1 MKRTLTKV
9 TGRFGAFLA
18 GLALASY
25 IIVLLFLN
33 FYSHTERN
41 QFALEQM
48 AMDLEKRSEVLS
60 YFFSERK
67 DDMENLI
74 ASRELTAFFS
84 NQALGMSMEYGL
96 QASLIGITNLF
107 SHTIEQKKV
116 KNDYVY
122 EWIAFV
128 SLDGSM
134 LAGAQNNSLSTPIPN
149 LQKFVEPVES
159 APTILIEDPRK
170 DISVF
175 ISAPYFYKSR
185 YMGQLIARLNFISP
199 LLHFVNTVFPN
210 STANTCIAT
219 IEGCI
224 QHASLQTPWFDSVTR
239 NLPDIQAPQTA
250 ELTSK
255 DNLSMD
261 AVIARA
267 PVEGTPLSLIKVK
280 STSDLFGTISPDQ
293 LIAAMGL
300 LAALI
305 LLCVVLG
312 IRVNTENLVLRARF
326 EETEKQQKNLEHKNL
341 ELEHEIGK
349 RMEGEKML
357 NHLAHHDPL
366 TNLPNQLL
374 LQDRLKHNLRQSDRH
389 GGMLAVLFLDLDRF
403 KNVNDTLGHPAGDDL
418 LRATAKRL
426 SACLRKGDT
435 IARLGGDEFIVILE
449 FIEIS
454 QDAAKVAQELLD
466 ALARPFNIRGR
477 EVFITASIGISL
489 YPGHGDDP
497 TDMVMNADAAMY
509 RAKALSGNNYQF
521 YSTELTDAVLERFS
535 LENSLRR
542 ALDRDELRLHY
553 QPQFS
558 FPTGEIVGV
567 EALVRWEHPQ
577 MGLLFPDQFIP
588 LAEETGFIDAIGEW
602 VLQNACRQAKHW
614 QSLGL
619 PALRMA
625 VNLASS
631 QIMNPGLLSQVRS
644 CLAETGIQPRHLELE
659 ITESSIMS
667 DPGRAIAALRDLRA
681 LGIGTVIDD
690 FGTGYSSM
698 SYLKRFSLTKIKIDR
713 SFVQDI
719 PDSSQDAA
727 IIKAIITL
735 GHSLSVKVNSEGV
748 ESEEQVKLLQSWGC
762 DEWQGYLFS
771 KPVSGD
777 DIEELINNG
786 DHSLLQAKKT
796 NVVNLRQAG
805 FN

>member
-1 MKRTLTKV
+1 
-9 TGRFGAFLA
+9 
-18 GLALASY
+18 
-25 IIVLLFLN
+25 
-33 FYSHTERN
+33 
-41 QFALEQM
+41 
-48 AMDLEKRSEVLS
+48 
-60 YFFSERK
+60 
-67 DDMENLI
+67 
-74 ASRELTAFFS
+74 
-84 NQALGMSMEYGL
+84 
-96 QASLIGITNLF
+96 
-107 SHTIEQKKV
+107 
-116 KNDYVY
+116 
-122 EWIAFV
+122 
-128 SLDGSM
+128 
-134 LAGAQNNSLSTPIPN
+134 
-149 LQKFVEPVES
+149 
-159 APTILIEDPRK
+159 
-170 DISVF
+170 
-175 ISAPYFYKSR
+175 
-185 YMGQLIARLNFISP
+185 
-199 LLHFVNTVFPN
+199 
-210 STANTCIAT
+210 
-219 IEGCI
+219 
-224 QHASLQTPWFDSVTR
+224 
-239 NLPDIQAPQTA
+239 
-250 ELTSK
+250 
-255 DNLSMD
+255 
-261 AVIARA
+261 
-267 PVEGTPLSLIKVK
+267 
-280 STSDLFGTISPDQ
+280 
-293 LIAAMGL
+293 
-300 LAALI
+300 
-305 LLCVVLG
+305 
-312 IRVNTENLVLRARF
+312 
-326 EETEKQQKNLEHKNL
+326 
-341 ELEHEIGK
+341 
-349 RMEGEKML
+349 ML

-631 QIMNPGLLSQVRS
+631 QIMNPGLLYQVTN

-667 DPGRAIAALRDLRA
+667 DPGRAIAALRELRA

>member
-1 MKRTLTKV
+1 
-9 TGRFGAFLA
+9 
-18 GLALASY
+18 
-25 IIVLLFLN
+25 
-33 FYSHTERN
+33 
-41 QFALEQM
+41 
-48 AMDLEKRSEVLS
+48 
-60 YFFSERK
+60 
-67 DDMENLI
+67 
-74 ASRELTAFFS
+74 
-84 NQALGMSMEYGL
+84 
-96 QASLIGITNLF
+96 
-107 SHTIEQKKV
+107 
-116 KNDYVY
+116 
-122 EWIAFV
+122 
-128 SLDGSM
+128 
-134 LAGAQNNSLSTPIPN
+134 
-149 LQKFVEPVES
+149 
-159 APTILIEDPRK
+159 
-170 DISVF
+170 
-175 ISAPYFYKSR
+175 
-185 YMGQLIARLNFISP
+185 
-199 LLHFVNTVFPN
+199 
-210 STANTCIAT
+210 
-219 IEGCI
+219 
-224 QHASLQTPWFDSVTR
+224 
-239 NLPDIQAPQTA
+239 
-250 ELTSK
+250 
-255 DNLSMD
+255 
-261 AVIARA
+261 
-267 PVEGTPLSLIKVK
+267 
-280 STSDLFGTISPDQ
+280 
-293 LIAAMGL
+293 
-300 LAALI
+300 
-305 LLCVVLG
+305 
-312 IRVNTENLVLRARF
+312 
-326 EETEKQQKNLEHKNL
+326 
-341 ELEHEIGK
+341 
-349 RMEGEKML
+349 
-357 NHLAHHDPL
+357 
-366 TNLPNQLL
+366 
-374 LQDRLKHNLRQSDRH
+374 
-389 GGMLAVLFLDLDRF
+389 
-403 KNVNDTLGHPAGDDL
+403 
-418 LRATAKRL
+418 
-426 SACLRKGDT
+426 
-435 IARLGGDEFIVILE
+435 
-449 FIEIS
+449 
-454 QDAAKVAQELLD
+454 
-466 ALARPFNIRGR
+466 
-477 EVFITASIGISL
+477 
-489 YPGHGDDP
+489 
-497 TDMVMNADAAMY
+497 MNADAAMY

-558 FPTGEIVGV
+558 FLTGEIVGV

-667 DPGRAIAALRDLRA
+667 DPGRAIAALRELRA

-786 DHSLLQAKKT
+786 DHSLLQAKK
-796 NVVNLRQAG
+796 NQRG
-805 FN
+805 